1 MDLLSTWQGFT
12 NVILGGPWW
21 SFFFSDFGIPW
32 WQKMAARRQ
41 YGESSIQMMDEI
53 SLWELCETEDRQIFP
68 YFSYDVYVQLPQ
80 AKLFFKLADTPYTLG
95 CPPSQ

>member
-1 MDLLSTWQGFT
+1 
-12 NVILGGPWW
+12 
-21 SFFFSDFGIPW
+21 
-32 WQKMAARRQ
+32 MAARRQ